1 MEITL
6 STSVPITDGTSVGE
20 ARRAGMTTAERLGF
34 SETRC
39 GEFALLASE
48 VSRNVLVHG
57 GGGQTIIQGR
67 KNGSGPVAQ
76 ILALDKGPGIRDVA
90 KAMGDGY
97 STAGTMGAGLGAM
110 KRIADSLEI
119 FSGERG
125 TVVFMEVGE
134 KKEQGELQ
142 LTGLAVPYPGEF
154 LCGDAWSRVQQ
165 RHRTLIMLVDGLGH
179 GRDAAVAA
187 NEAISTFHKHAE
199 RGPAQILSYVHDA
212 LKKTRGAAAAI
223 AAIDPEDKSVT
234 YAGVGN
240 TGCVVLGH
248 GSSRSLV
255 SHNGTLGAAT
265 PRLQEFR
272 VEWPAEGVLI
282 MHSDGLQTRWD
293 LSAYPGILARHP
305 AVIAGVLLRDF
316 RRQRDDASVVVV
328 KAS

>member
-1 MEITL
+1 MTL
-6 STSVPITDGTSVGE
+6 STSVPITDATSVGE
-20 ARRAGMTTAERLGF
+20 ARRAGMATAERLGF
-34 SETRC
+34 NETRC

-48 VSRNVLVHG
+48 VSRNVLLHG

-67 KNGSGPVAQ
+67 KNGNDPVAQ
-76 ILALDKGPGIRDVA
+76 ILAFDKGPGIRDMA
-90 KAMGDGY
+90 KAMNDGY

-110 KRIADSLEI
+110 RRMADSLEI

-125 TVVFMEVGE
+125 TIVFMEVHEGR
-134 KKEQGELQ
+134 QSDTLQ
-142 LTGLAVPYPGEF
+142 LAGLAVPYPGEI
-154 LCGDAWSRVQQ
+154 LCGDAWGYERQGS
-165 RHRTLIMLVDGLGH
+165 RTLLMLVDGLGH
-179 GRDAAVAA
+179 GRDAAEAA
-187 NEAISTFHKHAE
+187 NEAIKIFHKHAE
-199 RGPAQILSYVHDA
+199 RGPAQILGYVHDA
-212 LKKTRGAAAAI
+212 LKKTRGAAAAVTELDS
-223 AAIDPEDKSVT
+223 AAKTLT

-255 SHNGTLGAAT
+255 SHNGTLGAAA

-282 MHSDGLQTRWD
+282 MHSDGLQSRWD
-293 LSAYPGILARHP
+293 LSPYAGILSRHP